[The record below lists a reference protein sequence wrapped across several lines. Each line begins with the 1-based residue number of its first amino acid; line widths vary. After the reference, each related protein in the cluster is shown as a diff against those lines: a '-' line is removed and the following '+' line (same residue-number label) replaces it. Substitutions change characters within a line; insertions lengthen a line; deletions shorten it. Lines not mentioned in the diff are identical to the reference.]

1 MKAFNTITDR
11 SNPEKPEYKVIF
23 TTDEPAA
30 YEKMQAAARQ
40 IIDEKKENS
49 DALLPH
55 EVYDIMAGV
64 SRLYDDYK
72 ANPILWGLRR
82 LARQNGKS
90 MLAYRFIRNY
100 SWLIAAY
107 EKALK
112 EHEKSVKKYEKS
124 IKKQKAAAAKQC
136 GLKVGQCVY
145 DELLDAAPCKCWHC
159 GEPILLKRDRVTH
172 HVDGDARRKVYVHQ
186 KCHLKMHETTVKID
200 DAEEEANT

>member
-64 SRLYDDYK
+64 SRLYEYYK
-72 ANPILWGLRR
+72 AHPIKWLLLCVG
-82 LARQNGKS
+82 RQNGKS

-100 SWLIAAY
+100 SGLIASY
-107 EKALK
+107 EKAT
-112 EHEKSVKKYEKS
+112 KKLNKRR
-124 IKKQKAAAAKQC
+124 AK
-136 GLKVGQCVY
+136 
-145 DELLDAAPCKCWHC
+145 
-159 GEPILLKRDRVTH
+159 
-172 HVDGDARRKVYVHQ
+172 
-186 KCHLKMHETTVKID
+186 
-200 DAEEEANT
+200 